1 MYVWVSVDYLL
12 HTAEAPQLDL
22 VLSLTTSEGTC
33 MCTYLARFLF

>member
-12 HTAEAPQLDL
+12 HTAEASQLDL
-22 VLSLTTSEGTC
+22 VLSSEGTC